1 MASPFDLFTEA
12 PSGASSTPTQP
23 SRFNA
28 FVGAGDED
36 LTKPSFLIRKQPAKA
51 LEARAAEVKAEEAKQ
66 TPFRDLYQDDTKFNK
81 VYGYALSRFG
91 KEGEM
96 RDGETREDYIGR
108 WASHMR
114 MTSNN
119 LLSGTQE
126 LQYLNNA
133 KREDILKAKEAYD
146 IWDNTAGYL
155 SPQGGQGGV
164 KPILDVLGSVVSDP
178 TTAISLGA
186 GKIATSSFMKTAQ
199 EKGLQAAIKS
209 RLGTLAAVPAVEGSG
224 AALSDVTAQK
234 IELNTTKAQVDQ
246 MKELLPTLSPEQ
258 QAEFKPQIDALQA
271 KVDAGVS
278 GTRAAI
284 AGAIGAVGGTLE
296 TGALVGAAK
305 KINKAGAS
313 TQFEDILAS
322 RTKATDTTL
331 PKVEVKATDPTEK
344 ALEDA
349 YDIFEGRKLLNA
361 QGDPTSVA
369 EMQIRNDVNKKA
381 TEIAGEIWKRVPEL
395 APAADQKVSDAVK
408 NVFMN
413 IDQIDD
419 VVLQDSLAKAGI
431 TPEEFARMNRT
442 TVGDAGRT
450 LQSYSVLA
458 RLQNKLK
465 SIDPAAAKQVDEM
478 YGNRNAITSSFVG
491 LRDFGMRL
499 DRELKALMVSQVATT
514 IRNGFSGAAVVT
526 FGAASEAIE
535 SSLYRMG
542 KTVGELATGKPVTG
556 SFTGGLKGVYDDAVR
571 TTFYLGQTG
580 LSSDVAERLL
590 SGSPKLQ
597 EMIIKT
603 AGEAGN
609 ARLSKVGQIANTLNV
624 AQDAFFRKAI
634 FTASVEKQLS
644 RVGIDMYDVLAQ
656 GKTVPFDVLK
666 NATDEALTATFSK
679 MPTKGPMFHAV
690 KFIEELGPIGS
701 TVIPFPRFMANA
713 MTWTYKHSPMGVFS
727 GAADIASGAAKQ
739 VKGDAAGVGQTMQ
752 GLENVSKG
760 MVGTAAIYAAYK
772 YREENQD
779 TPWYDIKNPDGS
791 LVDARALFP
800 AAPFLAMGDYLVKF
814 NKGRT
819 DEFKTKEFL
828 EAMTGFKAPA
838 GTYSWLGDKFAEAT
852 SNMQTGEGSADTK
865 ISTFFGEWM
874 GEYLG
879 RALVPVQ
886 QISDIIGAIDRD
898 ETLPRDAYQIPAGE
912 EGFVSSATNQLMKRT
927 PVVKQELPVYQP
939 AVKESATFNDAGPL
953 KMFTGITV
961 KGRPTEIEEE
971 IERLKIPFNKI
982 FTSTGDKIV
991 DADARK
997 VMAPLLLQTYDVIKE
1012 TEWYK
1017 NSSQDVQKI
1026 ALQNTLAFAQKN
1038 AKEIATN
1045 QAQAEAFNKGEQAR
1059 IFAVKYSALPPEV
1072 KRATAEMYE
1081 QQTGKKLEETK
1092 AYLEALSYAAAI
1104 RKQPGFAGGGL
1115 ASDIASRLVGTAVKR
1130 SSSDLLQDIQ
1140 AAVAKKKLSQQTDEA
1155 IPTAKALP
1163 TPTKPPVLSP
1173 TEAPRSTSKVVKQD
1187 DPFTPTIDD
1196 EAGVV
1201 GRSAFDDFVD
1211 TPAVSGNKA
1220 VAAPV
1225 TETPAAFSEY
1235 QMQEAEKLLKSK
1247 MGSQYQLDAYKK
1259 SDPEAYQ
1266 NSLNKLAGDINPEEK
1281 VEPVTSFKAKQK
1293 LDETEDAIK
1302 EVEYDDDGNPI
1313 DADATAPVTKSL
1325 VEKPVKESDWKIG
1338 DLNIKTV
1345 DGVTERKKALSN
1357 IRQFR
1362 TEAFPD
1368 IMSNKQVATLSDAEQ
1383 VAAVVQGDFRIKT
1396 GREADPMSAKDMA
1409 EFSSMAQDYQTKL
1422 DTLRTKY
1429 KDVPPIKLFHGSDS
1443 LKQDLEKLKTE
1454 GFQDPQKHRRYH
1466 MELDYGGVSFTK
1478 DVNMNYETGSFGG
1491 KNVDKF
1497 VYTEMP
1503 YADYL
1508 FQRINM
1514 SPTAYS
1520 DKNLNVAARSL
1531 NGSDKIARPVSL
1543 PRNSTFK
1550 ETEDIFTEADKLKAV
1565 SAEKEV
1571 AAKYESVSKRVT
1583 KEKEL
1588 QQELFNF
1595 GSALKSVPASENP
1608 SINKRLAYKA
1618 YDTLRLLLNTAAER
1632 GSATSTK
1639 TGIGQRYQ
1647 KFLEEFADNIRI
1659 GEGMDVQVL
1668 NTDSLLRNMTST
1680 LEASGAQQKAKVV
1693 EELRMKLGEVRA
1705 ERFGN
1710 AAKPTDE
1717 IRRLSQKFNTGG
1729 LASRR

>member
-12 PSGASSTPTQP
+12 PAGASSTPTQP
-23 SRFNA
+23 QQPSRFDA
-28 FVGAGDED
+28 FVGAGEED
-36 LTKPSFLIRKQPAKA
+36 LTKPAIMFRKQPAKA
-51 LEARAAEVKAEEAKQ
+51 LEARADEVKAEEAKQ
-66 TPFRDLYQDDTKFNK
+66 TPFKDLYQDDKKFK
-81 VYGYALSRFG
+81 AVYDYANSRFG

-119 LLSGTQE
+119 ILSGTQE

-133 KREDILKAKEAYD
+133 KREDILKAKAAYD
-146 IWDNTAGYL
+146 IWDNTAGYF

-164 KPILDVLGSVVSDP
+164 KPIVDVLGSVLSDP

-186 GKIATSSFMKTAQ
+186 GKIASSTFMKTAT

-209 RLGTLAAVPAVEGSG
+209 RLGTLAAVPVVEGSG

-234 IELNTTKAQVDQ
+234 IELSTTKAQVDQ
-246 MKELLPTLSPEQ
+246 MKELLPKLSPEQ
-258 QAEFKPQIDALQA
+258 QAEFQPQVDALQA

-284 AGAIGAVGGTLE
+284 AGGIGAV
-296 TGALVGAAK
+296 TGAVEVGALLGAAK
-305 KINKAGAS
+305 TASGKAVPQL
-313 TQFEDILAS
+313 TDILDA
-322 RTKATDTTL
+322 RKPKAADVPT
-331 PKVEVKATDPTEK
+331 VEVKAVKDPTEK

-349 YDIFEGRKLLNA
+349 YDIFEGRKLLNE

-369 EMQIRNDVNKKA
+369 EMQIRNDVNNKA
-381 TEIAGEIWKRVPEL
+381 AEVAKEVWTRVPDL
-395 APAADQKVSDAVK
+395 APQAGQKVSDAVK

-413 IDQIDD
+413 IEQIDD

-431 TPEEFARMNRT
+431 TAEEFARMNRT

-450 LQSYSVLA
+450 LQAYSVLA

-478 YGNRNAITSSFVG
+478 YGNRNAITSSFTG

-526 FGAASEAIE
+526 FGAASEALE

-571 TTFYLGQTG
+571 TTFYLGQTD

-590 SGSPKLQ
+590 AGSPKLH

-603 AGEAGN
+603 AGETGD
-609 ARLSKVGQIANTLNV
+609 ARLSKIGQIANTFNV

-634 FTASVEKQLS
+634 FTASVEKQLD
-644 RVGIDMYDVLAQ
+644 RVGINMYDVLAQ
-656 GKTVPFDVLK
+656 GKSVPFDVLR

-679 MPTKGPMFHAV
+679 MPTKGPMFHAI

-713 MTWTYKHSPMGVFS
+713 MSWTYKHSPMGVFS
-727 GAADIASGAAKQ
+727 GATDIAVGAAKQ
-739 VKGDAAGVGQTMQ
+739 AKGDATGLAQTMV

-760 MVGTAAIYAAYK
+760 AVGTAAIYAAYK
-772 YREENQD
+772 YRKENQD
-779 TPWYDIKNPDGS
+779 TPWYDVKNPDGS

-814 NKGRT
+814 ENART

-852 SNMQTGEGSADTK
+852 SNMQTGEGSADQK

-898 ETLPRDAYQIPAGE
+898 ETLPRDAYQIPAGK
-912 EGFVSSATNQLMKRT
+912 EGFTSSATNQLMKRT

-939 AVKESATFNDAGPL
+939 ATREEAAFNDAGPL
-953 KMFTGITV
+953 KLFTGITV
-961 KGRPTEIEEE
+961 KGKPTELEEE
-971 IERLKIPFNKI
+971 ITRLHIPSNKI

-991 DADARK
+991 DANARK
-997 VMAPLLLQTYDVIKE
+997 VMAPLLLQTYEVVKE

-1017 NSSQDVQKI
+1017 TSSKDVQKI
-1026 ALQNTLAFAQKN
+1026 ALQNTIAFAQKN

-1045 QAQAEAFNKGEQAR
+1045 ESAAEAFAKGEGAR

-1081 QQTGKKLEETK
+1081 QQTGKKLEDTK
-1092 AYLEALSYAAAI
+1092 EYQAALSYAAAI

-1115 ASDIASRLVGTAVKR
+1115 LSDIAGKVVGKAATKSATE
-1130 SSSDLLQDIQ
+1130 LLQEMEQ
-1140 AAVAKKKLSQQTDEA
+1140 AAGKKVMSTADQ
-1155 IPTAKALP
+1155 TAKALP
-1163 TPTKPPVLSP
+1163 TPTPAPVLAP
-1173 TEAPRSTSKVVKQD
+1173 TEAPRSTSKVVKSTE
-1187 DPFTPTIDD
+1187 PYLGPIED
-1196 EAGVV
+1196 ETGTV
-1201 GRSAFDDFVD
+1201 GRSAFDDFIEP
-1211 TPAVSGNKA
+1211 TPAVSSKVETTA
-1220 VAAPV
+1220 VVP
-1225 TETPAAFSEY
+1225 ETTKPFSAEQY
-1235 QMQEAEKLLKSK
+1235 SIAEEALKSK
-1247 MGSQYQLDAYKK
+1247 YGSAFDSKKKFFPESYDEELHTEAARVAGLTGDKMPPYKPA
-1259 SDPEAYQ
+1259 SD
-1266 NSLNKLAGDINPEEK
+1266 LN
-1281 VEPVTSFKAKQK
+1281 V
-1293 LDETEDAIK
+1293 K
-1302 EVEYDDDGNPI
+1302 EVEYDMDGNPI
-1313 DADATAPVTKSL
+1313 DPNAPAPVRAKSF
-1325 VEKPVKESDWKIG
+1325 VEPKIPDAKVLAG
-1338 DLNIKTV
+1338 DLNVKAV
-1345 DGVTERKKALSN
+1345 DSVPDRKKALSE
-1357 IRQFR
+1357 IRQYR
-1362 TEAFPD
+1362 TEVFPD
-1368 IMSNKQVATLSDAEQ
+1368 ILSNKDIAALPDAEQ
-1383 VAAVVQGDFRIKT
+1383 VAAVAQGDFRIKT
-1396 GREADPMSAKDMA
+1396 GREFDPSKKKDVA
-1409 EFSSMAQDYQTKL
+1409 EFSAMAQDYQAKL
-1422 DTLRTKY
+1422 NTLRTKY

-1443 LKQDLEKLKTE
+1443 LKEDLNKLKTE
-1454 GFQDPQKHRRYH
+1454 GFQDPQTHRRYH

-1520 DKNLNVAARSL
+1520 ERNLNVAARSL
-1531 NGSDKIARPVSL
+1531 NGSATIARPVSL
-1543 PRNSTFK
+1543 PRNATFK

-1565 SAEKEV
+1565 PAEKEV
-1571 AAKYESVSKRVT
+1571 AAKYETVSKRVT

-1588 QQELFNF
+1588 QQNLFDF
-1595 GSALKSVPASENP
+1595 ASALKSVPASENP

-1647 KFLEEFADNIRI
+1647 KFLEEFADNIRV
-1659 GEGMDVQVL
+1659 GEGMDAQVL
-1668 NTDSLLRNMTST
+1668 NTDSFLRNMTST

-1710 AAKPTDE
+1710 GTKPTDE
-1717 IRRLSQKFNTGG
+1717 IRRLSQKFAKGG

>member
-1 MASPFDLFTEA
+1 MASPFDQFVEA

-23 SRFNA
+23 QQPSRFDA
-28 FVGAGDED
+28 FVGAGEED
-36 LTKPSFLIRKQPAKA
+36 LTKPAIMFRKQPAKA
-51 LEARAAEVKAEEAKQ
+51 LEARAADVKAEEAKQ
-66 TPFRDLYQDDTKFNK
+66 TPFKDLYQDDTKFNK
-81 VYGYALSRFG
+81 VYSYALSRFG

-119 LLSGTQE
+119 ILSGTQE

-146 IWDNTAGYL
+146 IWDNTAGYF

-199 EKGLQAAIKS
+199 EKGVQAAIKS
-209 RLGTLAAVPAVEGSG
+209 RIGTLATVPAVEGSG

-234 IELNTTKAQVDQ
+234 IELSTTKAQVDQ
-246 MKELLPTLSPEQ
+246 MKELLPKLSPEQ
-258 QAEFKPQIDALQA
+258 QAEFQPQVDALQA

-278 GTRAAI
+278 GTRAAV

-305 KINKAGAS
+305 KIGKGGA
-313 TQFEDILAS
+313 TNELDAILKQ
-322 RTKATDTTL
+322 RTVNTETKL
-331 PKVEVKATDPTEK
+331 PTVEVKATDPTEK

-381 TEIAGEIWKRVPEL
+381 TEIAGEIWKRQPEF
-395 APAADQKVSDAVK
+395 APAAEQKVSDAVK

-413 IDQIDD
+413 IDQVDD
-419 VVLQDSLAKAGI
+419 AVFTDSLAKAGI

-442 TVGDAGRT
+442 TVGDAART
-450 LQSYSVLA
+450 MQSYSVLA

-465 SIDPAAAKQVDEM
+465 SIDPAAAAEVDKM
-478 YGNRNAITSSFVG
+478 YGGRNALTSAFVG
-491 LRDFGMRL
+491 VRDFGMRL

-526 FGAASEAIE
+526 FGTASEAIE
-535 SSLYRMG
+535 SALYRVG
-542 KTVGELATGKPVTG
+542 KTAGELINGKPITG
-556 SFTGGLKGVYDDAVR
+556 TFTGGLKGIYDDAVR
-571 TTFYLGQTG
+571 TSFYLGQTG

-590 SGSPKLQ
+590 IDSPSLHN
-597 EMIIKT
+597 MILKT
-603 AGEAGN
+603 AGETEAKN
-609 ARLSKVGQIANTLNV
+609 LSKPAQIANTLNV

-656 GKTVPFDVLK
+656 NKSVPFDVLK

-690 KFIEELGPIGS
+690 KFVEELGPIGS

-713 MTWTYKHSPMGVFS
+713 MTWTYKHSPMGIFS
-727 GAADIASGAAKQ
+727 GSTDIAVGAAKQ
-739 VKGDAAGVGQTMQ
+739 LKGDVAGVGQTMQ

-772 YREENQD
+772 YRQENQD
-779 TPWYDIKNPDGS
+779 TNWYDIKNPDGS
-791 LVDARALFP
+791 LVDGRALFP
-800 AAPFLAMGDYLVKF
+800 VAPYLALGDYLVKF
-814 NKGRT
+814 ENART

-838 GTYSWLGDKFAEAT
+838 GTYSWLGDKFAEAS
-852 SNMQTGEGSADTK
+852 SNMQTGEGSADQK
-865 ISTFFGEWM
+865 VSTFFGEWV

-886 QISDIIGAIDRD
+886 QISDIIGAIDRN
-898 ETLPRDAYQIPAGE
+898 ETLPRDAYQIAAGQ
-912 EGFVSSATNQLMKRT
+912 EGFTSSAKQQLMKRT

-939 AVKESATFNDAGPL
+939 AVKESAPFNDAGPL

-961 KGRPTEIEEE
+961 KGKPTELEEE
-971 IERLKIPFNKI
+971 ITTLHIPSNKI

-991 DADARK
+991 DAAARK
-997 VMAPLLLQTYDVIKE
+997 VMAPLLLQTYDTVKN
-1012 TEWYK
+1012 TEWYQTASK
-1017 NSSQDVQKI
+1017 DVKKI
-1026 ALQNTLAFAQKN
+1026 ALQNTLVFAQKT

-1045 QAQAEAFNKGEQAR
+1045 ESAAEAFAKGEGAR

-1072 KRATAEMYE
+1072 KRATAQMYE
-1081 QQTGKKLEETK
+1081 EQTGKKLEETK
-1092 AYLEALSYAAAI
+1092 EYQAALSYAAAI
-1104 RKQPGFAGGGL
+1104 RKQPGFAGGGVV
-1115 ASDIASRLVGTAVKR
+1115 SDIASRMVGKAATKSATE
-1130 SSSDLLQDIQ
+1130 LLQEMEQ
-1140 AAVAKKKLSQQTDEA
+1140 AAGKKVMPMAEQT
-1155 IPTAKALP
+1155 TKALP
-1163 TPTKPPVLSP
+1163 APTPAPVLSP
-1173 TEAPRSTSKVVKQD
+1173 TEAPRSTSKVVKSNE
-1187 DPFTPTIDD
+1187 PYLGPIED
-1196 EAGVV
+1196 ETGAV
-1201 GRSAFDDFVD
+1201 GRSAFDDFVEP
-1211 TPAVSGNKA
+1211 TPAVSSKI
-1220 VAAPV
+1220 
-1225 TETPAAFSEY
+1225 ETPAAMPETTKPFSAEQY
-1235 QMQEAEKLLKSK
+1235 SIAEEALKTKYGSAFDSK
-1247 MGSQYQLDAYKK
+1247 KKFFPESYDEELHNEAAKVAGLTGDKIPPYKPA
-1259 SDPEAYQ
+1259 SD
-1266 NSLNKLAGDINPEEK
+1266 LN
-1281 VEPVTSFKAKQK
+1281 V
-1293 LDETEDAIK
+1293 K
-1302 EVEYDDDGNPI
+1302 EVEYDIDGNPI
-1313 DADATAPVTKSL
+1313 DPDAPAPVTKPL
-1325 VEKPVKESDWKIG
+1325 VEKPVKESDWKVG

-1345 DGVTERKKALSN
+1345 DNVTNRKKALSD
-1357 IRQFR
+1357 IRQSR

-1368 IMSNKQVATLSDAEQ
+1368 IMSNKQVAALPDAEQ

-1409 EFSSMAQDYQTKL
+1409 EFSAMAQDYQTKL
-1422 DTLRTKY
+1422 NALRTKY
-1429 KDVPPIKLFHGSDS
+1429 KDVPPIKLFHGSDA
-1443 LKQDLEKLKTE
+1443 LKQDLEKLKAE
-1454 GFQDPQKHRRYH
+1454 GFEDPQKHRKYH
-1466 MELDYGGVSFTK
+1466 MELDFGGVSFTK

-1543 PRNSTFK
+1543 PRNATFK
-1550 ETEDIFTEADKLKAV
+1550 ETEDVFTEADKLKTV
-1565 SAEKEV
+1565 PAEKEV
-1571 AAKYESVSKRVT
+1571 AAKYETVSKRVT

-1588 QQELFNF
+1588 QQNLFDFAN
-1595 GSALKSVPASENP
+1595 ALKSVPASENP

-1647 KFLEEFADNIRI
+1647 KFLEEFADNIRV
-1659 GEGMDVQVL
+1659 GEGMDAQVL
-1668 NTDSLLRNMTST
+1668 NTDSFLRNMTST